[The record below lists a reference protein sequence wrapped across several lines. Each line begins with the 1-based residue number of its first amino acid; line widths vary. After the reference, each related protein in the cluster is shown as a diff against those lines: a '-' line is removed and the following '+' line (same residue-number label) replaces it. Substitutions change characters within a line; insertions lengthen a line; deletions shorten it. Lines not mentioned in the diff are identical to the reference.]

1 VDFGTILIVV
11 SIVAALVAAASYWG
25 SGRIYSGLGR
35 EGGLDMRP
43 EPPAAA
49 EGSAEAREDIRQ
61 MLEAKSAR
69 RQGRGEQPL
78 DVDAELASLTKGPA
92 YRDATLRDEVRQIVI
107 ARNERRSR
115 RGQEPLDVEAEV
127 ERQLRSLE
135 G

>member
-11 SIVAALVAAASYWG
+11 SIVAAVVAAASYWG
-25 SGRIYSGLGR
+25 SGRLYSEIGR
-35 EGGLDMRP
+35 GGLDMRR

-49 EGSAEAREDIRQ
+49 EGSPQAREEIRQ
-61 MLEAKSAR
+61 MLEAKSIR
-69 RQGRGEQPL
+69 RRARGEEPL
-78 DVDAELASLTKGPA
+78 DVDAELASLTGGPA
-92 YRDATLRDEVRQIVI
+92 YGDAALRDEVRQLVI

-115 RGQEPLDVEAEV
+115 RGQEPLDVETEV